1 MNCAEFSLD
10 NFIDNVFIWEER
22 KGSEFDSISLRTS
35 LTNHFI
41 FKYGQIIKH
50 NSFYFIIEK
59 YHFSLCSNQKEEEFS
74 SLILFLNQL
83 FLSIPIQ
90 QTFSLTLYNQT
101 FLFFYSQKS
110 STQTI
115 FILNWR
121 RQILFFPTQIFDSIT
136 NCTSIIGI
144 WCFFLIILS
153 PTINFSYFFN

>member
-1 MNCAEFSLD
+1 MFSFEKREKDLNLIQYPCELLLLIISFSNMD
-10 NFIDNVFIWEER
+10 KSSNTIHFILLLKNIIFHCVQIKKKKNFLASF
-22 KGSEFDSISLRTS
+22 SF
-35 LTNHFI
+35 LTNYSFQFQFI
-41 FKYGQIIKH
+41 QI
-50 NSFYFIIEK
+50 
-59 YHFSLCSNQKEEEFS
+59 
-74 SLILFLNQL
+74 
-83 FLSIPIQ
+83 FLSFSIQ
-90 QTFSLTLYNQT
+90 QTFWLTLYNQT

-144 WCFFLIILS
+144 LCFFLIILS